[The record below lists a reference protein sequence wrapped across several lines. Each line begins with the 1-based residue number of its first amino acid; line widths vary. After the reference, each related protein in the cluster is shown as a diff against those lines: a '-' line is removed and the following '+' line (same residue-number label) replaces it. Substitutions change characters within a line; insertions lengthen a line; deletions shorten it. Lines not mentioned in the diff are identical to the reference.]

1 MLYALLVNTL
11 YKQQINR
18 TLIEHTKKKSIKKLK
33 KR

>member
-1 MLYALLVNTL
+1 MLYALIFNTL

-18 TLIEHTKKKSIKKLK
+18 TLIEHTEKKSIKKSK

>member
-1 MLYALLVNTL
+1 MLYALIVNIL

-18 TLIEHTKKKSIKKLK
+18 TFIEHYEKISIKKLK